1 MKRSSLAPWAI
12 VSLFLSAAA
21 YVLAFQP
28 TAGYHLLKKIPFG
41 AAEGGGEYFDY
52 ITFDAAA
59 RRVYLSHGTE
69 VKVLDADSW
78 TLVGNIT
85 GLKRDH
91 GIALVPEL
99 GRGFI
104 SDGDAGQAVIFDLK
118 TLRTIGHVKA
128 ESDADSIL
136 YDPASKR
143 IFVFNGEP
151 NNCTVIDPAN
161 GTVLAT
167 LPLGGAPEQAVADG
181 KGMIYDNL
189 EDKNEVIAIDSRTLK
204 IAARW
209 PVAPAG
215 QPVSMAMDREHRRLF
230 IAGRNPQ
237 RLVMMNADNGK
248 IVGQAF
254 PIGARVDA
262 NVYEP
267 ATGMVAVST
276 GEGTIHIFHED
287 SPDKLSVVE
296 TVKTEFGAKTMALDP
311 KTHNLLVDTADFAA
325 APAAQAQKGTPQ
337 RRATPGTFHLL
348 VYGR

>member
-1 MKRSSLAPWAI
+1 MKRCNSSLLGAGPCF
-12 VSLFLSAAA
+12 FLLGA
-21 YVLAFQP
+21 VVFAFE
-28 TAGYHLLKKIPFG
+28 ALGGYHLLKKIPLG

-52 ITFDAAA
+52 ITFDATA

-69 VKVLDADSW
+69 VVVLDADTGS
-78 TLVGNIT
+78 VAGKIR

-91 GIALVPEL
+91 GVALVPEL

-104 SDGDAGQAVIFDLK
+104 TDGDAGEVVVFDLK
-118 TLRTIGHVKA
+118 TLKTTGQIKA
-128 ESDADSIL
+128 DADADSII
-136 YDPASKR
+136 YDPVSKR

-151 NNCTVIDPAN
+151 NSCTVIDPAK
-161 GTVLAT
+161 GTVVAT

-181 KGMIYDNL
+181 KGTIYDNL

-204 IAARW
+204 IKSRW

-215 QPVSMAMDREHRRLF
+215 QPVSIAMDREHRRLF

-237 RLVMMNADNGK
+237 LLVLMDADNGK
-248 IVGQAF
+248 TIGQPF

-262 NVYEP
+262 NVYDPESRL
-267 ATGMVAVST
+267 AASST

-287 SPDKLSVVE
+287 PPDKLSVVE

-311 KTHNLLVDTADFAA
+311 KTHNLLVDTADFDSPSGAST
-325 APAAQAQKGTPQ
+325 QKGNP
-337 RRATPGTFHLL
+337 RPRAKPGTFHLL
-348 VYGR
+348 IYGR